1 MIWAA
6 TKTEIRQTFVR
17 SIIMLAVSFAVGLL
31 THKLKLN
38 TQQVVAS
45 SIFVMI
51 VMATLLFWK
60 FRLAIA
66 FIGIGVL
73 MGTNALD
80 LPTFVQEC
88 KIDVILFLV
97 GMMVTVGVLRELGL
111 FTWIIQSVIKT
122 PKMTG
127 RMFIIIVMLLSAIM
141 SCIVDEVTS
150 IVFMATLIFQVC
162 DTVKISPIPFLIISV
177 IATNIGS
184 SGTMLGNPVGIVIGQ
199 NVSPP
204 LSFIDFVV
212 WSFPIMLVTLAST
225 MIVLLWWYRKEIH
238 LLSERLSARRQMG
251 MGLGP
256 LVNVPYK
263 MGLAI
268 LVGMISFIGLHHTIE
283 VKLGLAPNTVLIV
296 APLVIAG
303 ILMVFRQ
310 DRARHYIEN
319 DVEWWT
325 LLFFMMLFAVA
336 GSLQHTHVTEEIANH
351 FQQLFGDRPSVL
363 MPVIIAISAA
373 GSAVLDNVVLVAAL
387 VPVVDK
393 LGQTP
398 LVWALLHGACLG
410 GNITMIG
417 STANIVALG
426 MAEKR
431 YRTSIKFFE
440 WLKIGL
446 IAGIISCTIAWAS
459 IAVLSSRM
467 PTRQQRL
474 DRAAPHMKAQQLSNP
489 AGNSEPYNLV
499 EPNKP

>member
-1 MIWAA
+1 
-6 TKTEIRQTFVR
+6 
-17 SIIMLAVSFAVGLL
+17 
-31 THKLKLN
+31 
-38 TQQVVAS
+38 
-45 SIFVMI
+45 
-51 VMATLLFWK
+51 
-60 FRLAIA
+60 
-66 FIGIGVL
+66 
-73 MGTNALD
+73 
-80 LPTFVQEC
+80 
-88 KIDVILFLV
+88 
-97 GMMVTVGVLRELGL
+97 
-111 FTWIIQSVIKT
+111 
-122 PKMTG
+122 
-127 RMFIIIVMLLSAIM
+127 
-141 SCIVDEVTS
+141 
-150 IVFMATLIFQVC
+150 
-162 DTVKISPIPFLIISV
+162 
-177 IATNIGS
+177 
-184 SGTMLGNPVGIVIGQ
+184 
-199 NVSPP
+199 
-204 LSFIDFVV
+204 
-212 WSFPIMLVTLAST
+212 
-225 MIVLLWWYRKEIH
+225 
-238 LLSERLSARRQMG
+238 
-251 MGLGP
+251 
-256 LVNVPYK
+256 
-263 MGLAI
+263 
-268 LVGMISFIGLHHTIE
+268 
-283 VKLGLAPNTVLIV
+283 
-296 APLVIAG
+296 
-303 ILMVFRQ
+303 
-310 DRARHYIEN
+310 
-319 DVEWWT
+319 
-325 LLFFMMLFAVA
+325 MMLFAVA

-363 MPVIIAISAA
+363 MPVIIAISAV